1 MLTLVIGDIFIP
13 DRALSIPSK
22 FKKLLCPNP
31 KSVPHNSKI
40 SEVICLGNIINS
52 FDTLKFLYNLSPTF
66 HIVRGEFDN
75 TSIIQQQLTTL
86 SNNELQI
93 PFFKVIRLEN
103 LNVGFTS
110 GHQIIPKSDPLALLT
125 LARELDV
132 DVLIW
137 GGTHKV
143 EAYIL
148 DGKFF
153 INPGSVT
160 GAFNFDWP
168 DFEEQTREESN
179 DISGDGVNYSEK
191 KGDSKESEESE
202 NTKVEENSSK
212 AKAKKSPKDED
223 EPSTIEENDNHKD
236 EKQSENT
243 DEKKSDAT
251 EVKGEQDSVDV
262 EYLNEAKELTS
273 NIPSFC
279 LLDTYDTTCTLYI
292 YSHFNGEVK
301 VDKVTY
307 QKE

>member
-13 DRALSIPSK
+13 DRALSIPTK

-52 FDTLKFLYNLSPTF
+52 FDTLKFLYNLSPTL

-86 SNNELQI
+86 SNNETQI

-179 DISGDGVNYSEK
+179 AVSGDEIGGSEE

-202 NTKVEENSSK
+202 KTKEDNASE
-212 AKAKKSPKDED
+212 AKKSPKGED
-223 EPSTIEENDNHKD
+223 GPSTKEENDNHQE
-236 EKQSENT
+236 EKQSEKT
-243 DEKKSDAT
+243 EEKKSDIPET
-251 EVKGEQDSVDV
+251 TGGQNSVDV
-262 EYLNEAKELTS
+262 AYLNEAKELTS

>member
-13 DRALSIPSK
+13 DRALSIPVK

-40 SEVICLGNIINS
+40 SEVICLGNITNS

-66 HIVRGEFDN
+66 HFVKGEFDN

-86 SNNELQI
+86 SNNEAQI
-93 PFFKVIRLEN
+93 PFFKVIKLEN

-110 GHQIIPKSDPLALLT
+110 GHQLIPKSDPLALLT

-179 DISGDGVNYSEK
+179 DVSQDEADDSEK
-191 KGDSKESEESE
+191 KKYSNEKSETTKEDNASET
-202 NTKVEENSSK
+202 N
-212 AKAKKSPKDED
+212 KSPKDENGFSMND
-223 EPSTIEENDNHKD
+223 HKENSREKMQTENTEENESNISERED
-236 EKQSENT
+236 EHN
-243 DEKKSDAT
+243 
-251 EVKGEQDSVDV
+251 SVNAA
-262 EYLNEAKELTS
+262 YLNEAKELTS

-301 VDKVTY
+301 VDKVMY

>member
-13 DRALSIPSK
+13 DRALSIPTK

-86 SNNELQI
+86 SNNETQI

-168 DFEEQTREESN
+168 VFEEQTREDSS
-179 DISGDGVNYSEK
+179 DVSGDKAGDSEK
-191 KGDSKESEESE
+191 ERDNKESEESE
-202 NTKVEENSSK
+202 QTKEDIVSG
-212 AKAKKSPKDED
+212 AKRLPKDED
-223 EPSTIEENDNHKD
+223 GPSTKEENDNPQ
-236 EKQSENT
+236 EEIQSENT
-243 DEKKSDAT
+243 EEKKSDVP
-251 EVKGEQDSVDV
+251 EIKGGQNSVDIA
-262 EYLNEAKELTS
+262 YLNEAKELTS